1 MKWYKAL
8 FVGERAAGK
17 TDKIKERFLQGRKY
31 RNVFFITLPANS
43 ENMLDIIPY
52 NLGMIMTW
60 RELSVI
66 GVAVTRQEAVLL
78 TEHILQKVYDE
89 TKDVRV
95 REYFAP
101 EELWQ
106 T

>member
-17 TDKIKERFLQGRKY
+17 TDKIKERFLQGRKC
-31 RNVFFITLPANS
+31 RNVFFITLPANP

-78 TEHILQKVYDE
+78 TGRILQKVYDE

-95 REYFAP
+95 KEYFAA
-101 EELWQ
+101 EDCWKN
-106 T
+106 

>member
-31 RNVFFITLPANS
+31 RNVFFITLPANP

-52 NLGMIMTW
+52 NLGMIITW

-78 TEHILQKVYDE
+78 TGRILQRVYDE
-89 TKDVRV
+89 TRM
-95 REYFAP
+95 
-101 EELWQ
+101 
-106 T
+106 